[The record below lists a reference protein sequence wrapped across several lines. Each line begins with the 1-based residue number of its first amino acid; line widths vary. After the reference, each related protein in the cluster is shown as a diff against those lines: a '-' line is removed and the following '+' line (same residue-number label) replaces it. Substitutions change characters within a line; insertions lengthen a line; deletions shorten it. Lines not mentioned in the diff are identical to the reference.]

1 MHIFAKSGVL
11 LSLLIVLSGCGGG
24 ADRGAVTHHAAAP
37 QRVPVGQSVADY
49 KDVVQKVYLGYFGR
63 PADAAGLAY
72 FEDVFLHI
80 GAPTGVVELSR
91 AYDNNAALK
100 LTIDSFGT
108 SQESMDLYPGD
119 NASFIA
125 AIYRN
130 LFSREPDAG
139 GQAFWVNLLNTGQM
153 TRARAAVSLMAG
165 AQSTDIDVINK
176 KSAAGAAFTA
186 GLLGPLQKKGY
197 DGLAAALTARTM
209 LANVTLTT
217 DLAAYQA
224 TIDSTIA
231 TLATI
236 AGNNSYAEVALIMQN
251 RCVGCHSANPSIPG
265 FNPAPRGIKYDTS
278 TQIHAAAAQ
287 IISVAGNSER
297 MPFANM
303 TEMTAAERATL
314 RSWLELGAP

>member
-1 MHIFAKSGVL
+1 MHIFAKSGAL
-11 LSLLIVLSGCGGG
+11 LSLLILLNGCGGG
-24 ADRGAVTHHAAAP
+24 VDHAPAAQRAAAP
-37 QRVPVGQSVADY
+37 QRATVGQTAVDY

-72 FEDVFLHI
+72 FQDVFLRI
-80 GAPTGVVELSR
+80 GAPTGVVDLSR
-91 AYDNNAALK
+91 AYDTNPALK

-108 SQESMDLYPGD
+108 SQESQDLYPGD

-186 GLLGPLQKKGY
+186 GLVSPLQKKGY

-224 TIDSTIA
+224 TIDSIIA
-231 TLATI
+231 ALATT
-236 AGNNSYAEVALIMQN
+236 AGNNSYAEVAQIMLN
-251 RCVGCHSANPSIPG
+251 RCAGCHSANPTIPG

-287 IISVAGNSER
+287 IVSVAGNSER
-297 MPFANM
+297 MPFGNM
-303 TEMTAAERATL
+303 TDMTATERAAL

>member
-1 MHIFAKSGVL
+1 MHIFAKTGLL
-11 LSLLIVLSGCGGG
+11 LSLLIVLNGCGGG
-24 ADRGAVTHHAAAP
+24 ADRAPVQQPAAAP
-37 QRVPVGQSVADY
+37 QRISVGQTVADY

-72 FEDVFLHI
+72 FQDVLLRI

-91 AYDNNAALK
+91 AYDTNAALK
-100 LTIDSFGT
+100 QTIDSFGT
-108 SQESMDLYPGD
+108 SQESQDLYPGD

-165 AQSTDIDVINK
+165 AQSTDIEVINK

-186 GLLGPLQKKGY
+186 GLITPLQKKGY

-209 LANVTLTT
+209 LANVTLAT

-231 TLATI
+231 SLAST
-236 AGNNSYAEVALIMQN
+236 AGNNAWTEVARIVQV
-251 RCVGCHSANPSIPG
+251 RCAGCHSATPTIPG
-265 FNPAPRGIKYDTS
+265 FDPAPRGIKYDTS
-278 TQIHAAAAQ
+278 VQIHAAAAQ
-287 IISVAGNSER
+287 IVAAAGNSER
-297 MPFANM
+297 MPYANL
-303 TEMTAAERATL
+303 TEMSAAERATL
-314 RSWLELGAP
+314 RTWLELGAP